1 MPKPKPKKV
10 PAKKAPKTKL
20 YVGPK
25 TLQRDT
31 LRIGADAAQ
40 MKATTDPKVW
50 KNIVKDAHKAG
61 NTLSSYISNTP
72 DPLKAKTQ
80 TYLKQQA
87 GDLIKQTYEPL
98 KSSVS
103 EQQKQ
108 LDNMRSKQ
116 MSDANYYK
124 QWLDTKN
131 AASQANAQAQDASY
145 AASIADAQAKA
156 NAAQQNIQTQT
167 AGNAASLSSGSDP
180 TQSRALAGVTDTIN
194 KNTQAAQD
202 ARNLTET
209 YRVGNA
215 AQSSAQGA
223 HAVGSFLSDTAKLRS
238 NLDKQQGDLTS
249 NSRTMEAQQKAD
261 LQKALLN
268 LQGAE
273 ATKAE
278 QAGSLAAVNE
288 KLKVGAASDA
298 AQRRLDAQKLNA
310 SITKD
315 NRAAALADRALNLKG
330 KQFEWGKSNDLLK
343 YGLDVKRFNL
353 DSKIQPYKIK
363 EIKAKLKEAGQ
374 KWSPEAEAE
383 AYLGSTMAPKK
394 GGFKGKRPLRPSDIK
409 SSPETANHYVNLLVS
424 KSKGRISR
432 QDAKKAVAKYANGQ

>member
-1 MPKPKPKKV
+1 MAKPKVKK
-10 PAKKAPKTKL
+10 KSAPKAKL
-20 YVGPK
+20 FVGPK

-50 KNIVKDAHKAG
+50 KNIVKDAHAAG
-61 NTLSSYISNTP
+61 NTLSAYVSNTP

-98 KSSVS
+98 KASVS

-131 AASQANAQAQDASY
+131 AASQANAQSQDASY
-145 AASIADAQAKA
+145 AASIADSQAKA
-156 NAAQQNIQTQT
+156 NEAQQNIQTQT

-194 KNTQAAQD
+194 KNTAAAQD

-215 AQSSAQGA
+215 AQSGAQGA

-238 NLDKQQGDLTS
+238 NLDKQQSDLST

-268 LQGAE
+268 LQSAE

-288 KLKVGAASDA
+288 KLQVGAASDA
-298 AQRRLDAQKLNA
+298 AERKLKAQELALRNA
-310 SITKD
+310 KD
-315 NRAAALADRALNLKG
+315 LRAADIANKTLGLKT
-330 KQFEWGKSNDLLK
+330 KQFEAGNAVDLARL
-343 YGLDVKRFNL
+343 GLDTKKFNL
-353 DSKIQPYKIK
+353 NSKTQSYKIK
-363 EIKAKLKEAGQ
+363 EIKAKLKQAGQ
-374 KWSPEAEAE
+374 TWTPADEAQT
-383 AYLGSTMAPKK
+383 YLENTTVGK
-394 GGFKGKRPLRPSDIK
+394 KRPRPIQPTDITTK
-409 SSPETANHYVNLLVS
+409 NKDFYVSQLVA
-424 KSKGRISR
+424 KSKGRVSR
-432 QDAKKAVAKYANGQ
+432 KEAQRVVANYANGK